1 MIFRFRTGGGDE
13 ARSRRRAP
21 SQARR
26 RSDKLQQIQSDI
38 FIAARAIRGGYS
50 LFHVLP
56 PWRCYQKRAVEYAAT
71 CSGWQAKGI
80 SVAVIAVQQI
90 RRMRGGAQSHLMLA
104 SDNHLY
110 VVKFRNNPQHVRVL
124 ANELLATR
132 LGAAIG
138 LSVPHSEVIE
148 VTEWLIRNTPDLHME
163 FRGGT
168 QPCLAGLH
176 FASRWVG
183 GLMPGQVV
191 DYLPEE
197 QLLEV
202 RNLRE
207 FAGILALDKWTCNI
221 NGRQA
226 VFQKTRRERRYQAT
240 FIDQGY
246 CFHAGDWKFIDASL
260 GGVFAEN
267 SVYRGVTG
275 WESFEPW
282 LSRIENLAPETVWAI
297 AETIPPEWY
306 GGDLSALE
314 VLLERLLARRARVRE
329 LIGAF
334 RESGRRPFPNW
345 GGEVGRGDGGW
356 GGGGDVGAR

>member
-1 MIFRFRTGGGDE
+1 M
-13 ARSRRRAP
+13 
-21 SQARR
+21 
-26 RSDKLQQIQSDI
+26 
-38 FIAARAIRGGYS
+38 
-50 LFHVLP
+50 
-56 PWRCYQKRAVEYAAT
+56 
-71 CSGWQAKGI
+71 
-80 SVAVIAVQQI
+80 SVTVTAVQQI

-138 LSVPHSEVIE
+138 LCVPPSEIIE
-148 VTEWLIRNTPDLHME
+148 VSEWLIRNTPDLHME
-163 FRGGT
+163 VRGG
-168 QPCLAGLH
+168 QRPCLAGLH

-202 RNLRE
+202 RNLDE

-226 VFQKTRRERRYQAT
+226 VFQKSRRERRYQAT

-246 CFHAGDWKFIDASL
+246 CFHAGEWKFIDASL

-267 SVYRGVTG
+267 TVYRGVTG
-275 WESFEPW
+275 WQSFEPW
-282 LSRIENLAPETVWAI
+282 VSRIEKLAPDTAWAI

-314 VLLERLLARRARVRE
+314 GMLEKLLARRARVRE
-329 LIGAF
+329 LIVAF
-334 RESGRRPFPNW
+334 RESARRPFPNW
-345 GGEVGRGDGGW
+345 GGEAEEGLRRRFEGQKWVQASGQ
-356 GGGGDVGAR
+356 GGGSLG

>member
-1 MIFRFRTGGGDE
+1 M
-13 ARSRRRAP
+13 
-21 SQARR
+21 
-26 RSDKLQQIQSDI
+26 
-38 FIAARAIRGGYS
+38 AI
-50 LFHVLP
+50 
-56 PWRCYQKRAVEYAAT
+56 
-71 CSGWQAKGI
+71 
-80 SVAVIAVQQI
+80 QQI

-138 LSVPHSEVIE
+138 LSMPHSEVIE
-148 VTEWLIRNTPDLHME
+148 VTDWLIRNTPDLHME
-163 FRGGT
+163 SRGGQ

-202 RNLRE
+202 RNLGE

-226 VFQKTRRERRYQAT
+226 VFQKSRRERRYQRYLYRPG
-240 FIDQGY
+240 ILLSCRG
-246 CFHAGDWKFIDASL
+246 L
-260 GGVFAEN
+260 E
-267 SVYRGVTG
+267 VYRCQPGRGVCREHRLPRRHRLAELRTLAKPHR
-275 WESFEPW
+275 EPGPGDGVGDCGDDSARMVW
-282 LSRIENLAPETVWAI
+282 GRSERPGNAGGTIAGAPGA
-297 AETIPPEWY
+297 
-306 GGDLSALE
+306 G
-314 VLLERLLARRARVRE
+314 ARVDRGRSGNRRGGRFRMGRGGE
-329 LIGAF
+329 GRGRSGR
-334 RESGRRPFPNW
+334 RESGCKIV
-345 GGEVGRGDGGW
+345 GGLG
-356 GGGGDVGAR
+356 

>member
-1 MIFRFRTGGGDE
+1 
-13 ARSRRRAP
+13 
-21 SQARR
+21 
-26 RSDKLQQIQSDI
+26 
-38 FIAARAIRGGYS
+38 
-50 LFHVLP
+50 
-56 PWRCYQKRAVEYAAT
+56 
-71 CSGWQAKGI
+71 
-80 SVAVIAVQQI
+80 
-90 RRMRGGAQSHLMLA
+90 MLA
-104 SDNHLY
+104 SDSHLY

-148 VTEWLIRNTPDLHME
+148 VTDWLIRNTPELQIE
-163 FRGGT
+163 LRGGA
-168 QPCLAGLH
+168 QPCQAGLH

-202 RNLRE
+202 RNLGE

-226 VFQKTRRERRYQAT
+226 VFQKSRRERRYQAT

-267 SVYRGVTG
+267 TVYRGVTG
-275 WESFEPW
+275 WQSFEPW
-282 LSRIENLAPETVWAI
+282 LSRIENLAPETAWAI

-314 VLLERLLARRARVRE
+314 VLLERLLVRRARVRE
-329 LIGAF
+329 LIVAF
-334 RESGRRPFPNW
+334 RESARHPFPNW
-345 GGEVGRGDGGW
+345 GVEAQDVLRSSFPGQRWMHDSEQGAGR
-356 GGGGDVGAR
+356 A